1 MILQIAMIITFQS
14 LIQHRQRECHVVFFF
29 QDPLPFPRALA
40 FYFVPQFYQQANDY
54 EQHWYIGQQSLNCTE
69 DLNSVLGIKLVRS
82 PLIVVG
88 CDSVDG
94 EKKRENVQVIF
105 VMPALFIWLDMG
117 MKK

>member
-1 MILQIAMIITFQS
+1 M
-14 LIQHRQRECHVVFFF
+14 
-29 QDPLPFPRALA
+29 
-40 FYFVPQFYQQANDY
+40 
-54 EQHWYIGQQSLNCTE
+54 
-69 DLNSVLGIKLVRS
+69 RS